1 MTAAIRVELYK
12 IVTTRMTY
20 GFAGIAV
27 GLTALVTAVLS
38 AQAGSSSMVPSLA
51 TAAGLRDIV
60 TNTGFAM
67 LTAAVFGATVSSG
80 EFRHKT
86 ITDTYLDQPGRVRV
100 MAAKTIAACLAGAAF
115 GAVAAAVATGMGL
128 MAASGKGYHI
138 ALAGGDFAR
147 YAAGAVLGAALLAA
161 VGAVIGSL
169 ISGQIGAIVTV
180 FVWCLAVEQILA
192 GLSTSAARF
201 LPLIGAMTMAGADS
215 RAGMPPLP
223 DGIHP
228 LPFGAMAGL
237 LAAVLV
243 LLAVITAHRLD
254 RDIT

>member
-1 MTAAIRVELYK
+1 MTAAIRAELYK
-12 IVTTRMTY
+12 IATTRMTY
-20 GFAGIAV
+20 GFAGIAA

-38 AQAGSSSMVPSLA
+38 AQAGSGSMVPSLA

-86 ITDTYLDQPGRVRV
+86 ITDTYLDQPDRVRV
-100 MAAKTIAACLAGAAF
+100 MAAKTIAAAATGAVF
-115 GAVAAAVATGMGL
+115 GAVAAAIATGMGL

-138 ALAGGDFAR
+138 ALTGGDLAR
-147 YAAGAVLGAALLAA
+147 YGAGAMLGAALLAGL
-161 VGAVIGSL
+161 GAVVGSL

-180 FVWCLAVEQILA
+180 FVWCLAIEQILA
-192 GLSTSAARF
+192 GISASAARF
-201 LPLIGAMTMAGADS
+201 LPLLGAMTMAGTDS

-228 LPFGAMAGL
+228 LPFAVMAGI
-237 LAAVLV
+237 LAA
-243 LLAVITAHRLD
+243 LLIIGSGVTAHRLD